1 MPASPVADLT
11 DLLASAAREVPERVA
26 LVESGGRRVTWAE
39 LETETNRVARG
50 LEAAGLVAGHR
61 VAIASANRLEFV
73 TTYLAVLRLQ
83 AVAVP
88 VNPRSTAVEVEHV
101 LEDSGARLV
110 LADEVAVRAVRRAVG
125 VIAERRAE
133 DGTLPRPGVRKA
145 PRVVLVGSTLAPGE
159 RSYDHLRATGGRL
172 TARQVPDPE
181 KLAVLLYTSGATG
194 RPRAAMLSHRA
205 LLTNVE
211 QLAQVDPP
219 LIHGDDVVL
228 GVLPLFHV
236 YGLGAVLGS
245 VLRHRARLVLV
256 TAYDPVDTLE
266 LIEDEACSVV
276 PIAPAVLAQWR
287 TEEHLRER
295 LGPVRLLLSGSA
307 TLETEAVEEIT
318 SITGVPVHQG
328 YGLTEA
334 APVVTSTLC
343 SAHAAPGSVGAAIPG
358 VEIRL
363 EDALGS
369 APEPGDPGQVVIRG
383 RNLFS
388 GYWPDGAD
396 GPDADGWW
404 ATGDVGFLDED
415 GDLWLVDRVK
425 DLVVVSGF
433 NVYPVEVEEVI
444 LGVEGVRS
452 AAVVGVADEATGE
465 AVVAYVLAP
474 HQDAAGVVDL
484 EERVRQRC
492 AERLARFK
500 RPSRIEVVEVLPMTV
515 TGKVRKGILR
525 AAARRRDT
533 ELFS

>member
-11 DLLASAAREVPERVA
+11 DLLASAAREAPERVA
-26 LVESGGRRVTWAE
+26 VVESGGRRVTWAE
-39 LETETNRVARG
+39 LDAETNRVAHG
-50 LEAAGLVAGHR
+50 MVAAGLVAGHR

-73 TTYLAVLRLQ
+73 TTYLAVLRIQ

-88 VNPRSTAVEVEHV
+88 LNPRSSPAEVEHA
-101 LEDSGARLV
+101 LADSGAV
-110 LADEVAVRAVRRAVG
+110 MVVADEVAVGAVRTAVAAL
-125 VIAERRAE
+125 AERAAG
-133 DGTLPRPGVRKA
+133 DGTLPRPGVRRA
-145 PRVVLVGSTLAPGE
+145 PRIVLVGSTLAPGE
-159 RSYDHLRATGGRL
+159 RSYDHLRATGTQLVRPVL
-172 TARQVPDPE
+172 DPE

-205 LLTNVE
+205 LLANVD

-266 LIEDEACSVV
+266 LVEDEACSVV
-276 PIAPAVLAQWR
+276 PIAPVVLQQWR
-287 TEEHLRER
+287 TAENLAER
-295 LGPVRLLLSGSA
+295 LGPVRLLLSGSSM
-307 TLETEAVEEIT
+307 LEPAFVEEVT
-318 SITGVPVHQG
+318 ALTGVPVHQG

-343 SAHAAPGSVGAAIPG
+343 SVHNHAGSVGAAIPG

-363 EDALGS
+363 EDGAGR
-369 APEPGDPGQVVIRG
+369 APEPGDPGQVLIRG
-383 RNLFS
+383 DNLFS

-396 GPDADGWW
+396 GPGPEGWW
-404 ATGDVGFLDED
+404 NTGDVGFLDEE

-425 DLVVVSGF
+425 DLVIVSGF

-444 LGVEGVRS
+444 LDVEGVRA
-452 AAVVGVADEATGE
+452 AAVVGVADARTGE

-474 HQDAAGVVDL
+474 GLDEAGAAAL
-484 EERVRQRC
+484 AERVRAHC
-492 AERLARFK
+492 ASRLARFK
-500 RPSRIEVVEVLPMTV
+500 QPAHVAVVDELPMTV